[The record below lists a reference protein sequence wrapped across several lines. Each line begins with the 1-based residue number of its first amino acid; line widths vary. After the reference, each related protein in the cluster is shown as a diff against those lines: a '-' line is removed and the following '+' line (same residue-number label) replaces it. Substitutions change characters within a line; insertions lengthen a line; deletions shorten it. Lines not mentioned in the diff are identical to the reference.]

1 MSPSNRQV
9 TKDISSL
16 KGNLLRKGSGVS
28 VNLRCTDR
36 QISSSPRCSPHH
48 VVFRCHFCNAEQVHM
63 ADQAMFPLIAPVRRS
78 MRRWLRDLFDT
89 SRPYTGDGGLV
100 MDMSPSILGRYSPLM
115 PSFLIEHEPGFCGS
129 LRQNL
134 NHEFLGGSKQL
145 FWCQKHI
152 KIIKNPLCLARCSRA
167 SHDPSLPWC
176 AMWEAESVVPPGVL
190 FIERGRFRQSL
201 GAWNRGLA
209 TSLVVRGFWWIQS
222 EWVDFHMF
230 FTNQLMQAQK
240 ENVNIP
246 PYLLP
251 QIQLTFCV
259 SSTQIFTSKK
269 LFPRLLARLPVL

>member
-1 MSPSNRQV
+1 MASWVPAKSRDLNIFFTCFTNLEAMKTRKLCVCIFVYIYIQFLVQLAKLNDQKSKKMHVMWLHDRLAPSDSVSPKVLTNSPDCNLAILQSGDRMFKKIRHLQSHTLQRAWRRKDRTHCCTLMSPSNRQV

-100 MDMSPSILGRYSPLM
+100 MDMSPSPLM

-129 LRQNL
+129 FRQNL

-145 FWCQKHI
+145 FWCQKYNNH
-152 KIIKNPLCLARCSRA
+152 
-167 SHDPSLPWC
+167 
-176 AMWEAESVVPPGVL
+176 
-190 FIERGRFRQSL
+190 
-201 GAWNRGLA
+201 
-209 TSLVVRGFWWIQS
+209 
-222 EWVDFHMF
+222 
-230 FTNQLMQAQK
+230 
-240 ENVNIP
+240 
-246 PYLLP
+246 
-251 QIQLTFCV
+251 
-259 SSTQIFTSKK
+259 
-269 LFPRLLARLPVL
+269 